1 MFSLS
6 LPRACELIGEVW
18 RVVREW
24 KGKVA
29 FKRSGVSA
37 DDIARIAPAF
47 RHLDDISTAGT
58 RKLLP

>member
-6 LPRACELIGEVW
+6 LRGACELVGEVW

-24 KGKVA
+24 KVA
-29 FKRSGVSA
+29 FERLGVSA
-37 DDIARIAPAF
+37 DDIAKIAPAF

>member
-6 LPRACELIGEVW
+6 LPRACELVGDVW

-24 KGKVA
+24 KVS
-29 FKRSGVSA
+29 FERSGVAA
-37 DDIARIAPAF
+37 DDIAKIAPAF
-47 RHLDDISTAGT
+47 RHLDSISTAAT

>member
-6 LPRACELIGEVW
+6 LPRACKLVGEVW

-24 KGKVA
+24 KVA
-29 FKRSGVSA
+29 FEGLGVSA
-37 DDIARIAPAF
+37 DDIAKIAPAF
-47 RHLDDISTAGT
+47 RHLDDISTAGA